1 MTQYQLFYWDGIQTE
16 YVYLYILT
24 YSMGFA
30 YNDSVSVIL
39 LRYNTDR
46 VRVSLHVKISDKV
59 CIQWF
64 SISYSTEMEYRQS
77 TCIFTML
84 KYSMDFV
91 YNDSVSVILLRRN
104 TDRERVILHVKI
116 FDGFIYNDS
125 VSIILLR
132 WNTNR
137 VRVSL
142 HIKIFDGFCIQW
154 FSISYSTEIQYR
166 QITCIFTC

>member
-1 MTQYQLFYWDGIQTE
+1 
-16 YVYLYILT
+16 
-24 YSMGFA
+24 
-30 YNDSVSVIL
+30 
-39 LRYNTDR
+39 
-46 VRVSLHVKISDKV
+46 
-59 CIQWF
+59 
-64 SISYSTEMEYRQS
+64 
-77 TCIFTML
+77 ML

-132 WNTNR
+132 WNTDR

-142 HIKIFDGFCIQW
+142 HINIFDGFCIQ
-154 FSISYSTEIQYR
+154 
-166 QITCIFTC
+166 